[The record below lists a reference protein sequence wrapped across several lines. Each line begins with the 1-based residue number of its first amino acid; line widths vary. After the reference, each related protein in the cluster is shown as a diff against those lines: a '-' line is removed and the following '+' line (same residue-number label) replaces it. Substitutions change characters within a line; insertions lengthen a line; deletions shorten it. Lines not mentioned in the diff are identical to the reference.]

1 MGKRLGDA
9 VIKNLAPIMACAAIL
24 SIFMVTRFWGLKV
37 VYGTSMEPA
46 IRGGSLI
53 LTTKEAPENPEKGQ
67 VVLAQASVKGE
78 KPVTVVKRI
87 AAVPGDTVQVMD
99 GRLYVNGKE
108 ELFGKDPIE
117 DPGIAKDPVVLGKE
131 EYFLLG
137 DNVNESADS
146 RMFGPVKKE
155 QIKAAFIRG
164 IP

>member
-1 MGKRLGDA
+1 MGNRIGDTI
-9 VIKNLAPIMACAAIL
+9 IKNLAPIMACATIL
-24 SIFMVTRFWGLKV
+24 SIFIVTRFWGLKV

-46 IRGGSLI
+46 IRGGVI
-53 LTTKEAPENPEKGQ
+53 LTTKDAPENPERGQ
-67 VVLAQASVKGE
+67 IVLAQTSVKG
-78 KPVTVVKRI
+78 KRPVTVVKRI
-87 AAVPGDTVQVMD
+87 AAVPGDTVQVRD

-108 ELFGKDPIE
+108 EMPGKDLIE
-117 DPGIAKDPVVLGKE
+117 DPGIARDPVVLGAK